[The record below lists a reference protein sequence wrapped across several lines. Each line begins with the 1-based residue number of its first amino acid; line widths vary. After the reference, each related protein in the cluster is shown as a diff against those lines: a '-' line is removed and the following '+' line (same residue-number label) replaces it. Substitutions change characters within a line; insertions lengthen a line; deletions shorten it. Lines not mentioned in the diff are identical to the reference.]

1 MSTVIVSLGD
11 SIPSLAKDNGFFADT
26 IWNHPGNAGLRA
38 KRKSQN
44 QLYPG
49 DEVFIPELR
58 KRTETRG
65 TDSSYKFHRK
75 GVPAKL
81 VLHLRRLGEPRKGES
96 YVLIIDG
103 TSYKGTLD
111 GDGKL
116 EQFIPPNAK
125 GGQLILGGGKEIIPI
140 NIGYLNPIDELSGVQ
155 QRLNNLKFFCGN
167 EGGTLD
173 DQTVDAIT
181 TFQLK
186 NGLKTT
192 GGQIDGATKA
202 KLLELH
208 P

>member
-11 SIPSLAKDNGFFADT
+11 SIPSLAKDNGFFPDT
-26 IWNHPGNAGLRA
+26 IWNHPSNAGLRA

-65 TDSSYKFHRK
+65 ADSSYKFHRK

-81 VLHLRRLGEPRKGES
+81 VLQLRKLGQPRKNES
-96 YVLIIDG
+96 YVLVIDG

-116 EQFIPPNAK
+116 QQFIPPNAK
-125 GGQLILGGGKEIIPI
+125 SGQLILSGGKEVIPI

-155 QRLNNLKFFCGN
+155 QRLNNLKYFCGN
-167 EGGTLD
+167 EDGTLD
-173 DQTVDAIT
+173 DQTKGAISA
-181 TFQLK
+181 FQSK
-186 NGLKTT
+186 NGLQAT
-192 GGQIDGATKA
+192 GQIDGATKA

>member
-11 SIPSLAKDNGFFADT
+11 SIASLAKDNGFFPDT
-26 IWNHPGNAGLRA
+26 IWNHPQNAGLRA

-44 QLYPG
+44 QLFPG

-65 TDSSYKFHRK
+65 ADSSYKFHRK

-81 VLHLRRLGEPRKGES
+81 VLQLRKLGQPRKGEP

-116 EQFIPPNAK
+116 QQFIPPNAK
-125 GGQLILGGGKEIIPI
+125 SGQLVLSGGKEIIPI
-140 NIGYLNPIDELSGVQ
+140 NVGYLNPIDELSGAQ
-155 QRLNNLKFFCGN
+155 QRLNNLGFFCGN
-167 EGGTLD
+167 EDGTMD
-173 DQTVDAIT
+173 DQTSSAIQN
-181 TFQLK
+181 FQLK
-186 NGLKTT
+186 NGLPTS
-192 GGQIDGATKA
+192 GQMDGATKA

>member
-11 SIPSLAKDNGFFADT
+11 SIPSLAKDNGFFPDT
-26 IWNHPGNAGLRA
+26 IWNHPQNAGLRA

-44 QLYPG
+44 QLFPG

-65 TDSSYKFHRK
+65 ADSTYKFHRK

-81 VLHLRRLGEPRKGES
+81 VLQLRKLGQPRKGEA

-116 EQFIPPNAK
+116 QQFIPPDAK
-125 GGQLILGGGKEIIPI
+125 SGQLVLSGGKEIIPV
-140 NIGYLNPIDELSGVQ
+140 NVGFLNPIDELSGAQ
-155 QRLNNLKFFCGN
+155 QRLNNLGFFCGN
-167 EGGTLD
+167 QDGDTD
-173 DQTVDAIT
+173 DQTTAAIQA
-181 TFQLK
+181 FQLK
-186 NGLKTT
+186 NGLPTS
-192 GGQIDGATKA
+192 GQMDGATKA

>member
-1 MSTVIVSLGD
+1 MSTTIVSLGD
-11 SIPSLAKDNGFFADT
+11 SIPSLAKDNGFFPDT
-26 IWNHPGNAGLRA
+26 LWNHPSNAGLRT

-58 KRTETRG
+58 KRTETRA
-65 TDSSYKFHRK
+65 TDASYKFKRK
-75 GVPAKL
+75 GVPAKF
-81 VLHLRRLGEPRKGES
+81 VLYVRKLGQPRKGES

-116 EQFIPPNAK
+116 EQFVAPNAK
-125 GGQLILGGGKEIIPI
+125 GGQLILSGGKEIIPI
-140 NIGYLNPIDELSGVQ
+140 NLGYLNPIDELSGVQ

-167 EGGTLD
+167 EDGTLD
-173 DQTVDAIT
+173 DQTIAAIT

-186 NGLKTT
+186 NGLPTT